1 MSWKK
6 KVYNKLTW
14 PGFPNF
20 GFSQYKDWTVRTWLL
35 FSFGKFDSFLT
46 GLGRN

>member
-14 PGFPNF
+14 PGFPDF
-20 GFSQYKDWTVRTWLL
+20 GSFTVYRLDTKTLVTL
-35 FSFGKFDSFLT
+35 
-46 GLGRN
+46 